1 MPPEVL
7 EAMTE
12 ASLHFVSMGEL
23 HEKVGR
29 RIAELIGVQ
38 AAAVTSGAAGAIAM
52 GTAACVTGGDPLKAR
67 RLPDT
72 AGMKNR
78 VVTQKSH
85 RMYEAQIRLVGAEIV
100 EIETTAELDATV
112 GSDTAML
119 FFANTADVHGQIKR
133 EEWVAAGKRYGV
145 PTFCDAA
152 ADVPPVE
159 RLSTYVNM
167 GFDLVAFSG
176 GKGMRGPQ
184 NAGLL
189 LGRPDLVDAAR
200 AHGSVWDGIG
210 RGMKVGKEEVMGLLA
225 AVERFIG
232 LDHKAERDDLDRRVE
247 VIAAVLSGMEGVR
260 TEVYVPEIANHVPH
274 LAVAWDPGR
283 IALSSREVTEQL
295 RTGDPA
301 IEVGGQNAW
310 RSGDSEVPDW
320 QGLTVSVWTLRSGE
334 PELVARR
341 LREILGA
348 GGS

>member
-1 MPPEVL
+1 MPLEVI

-12 ASLHFVSMGEL
+12 ASRHFVSMPEL
-23 HEKVGR
+23 HERVGR
-29 RIAELIGVQ
+29 RIADLIGVP

-72 AGMKNR
+72 TGMRKQ

-85 RMYEAQIRLVGAEIV
+85 RIYEAQIHLVGAEIV
-100 EIETTAELDATV
+100 EIETMAELDATV
-112 GSDTAML
+112 GSDSAML
-119 FFANTADVHGQIKR
+119 FFVNTADVRGQIKR
-133 EEWVAAGKRYGV
+133 EEWVAAGKRHGV

-159 RLSTYVNM
+159 RLSSYVNM

-189 LGRPDLVDAAR
+189 LGRADLVNAAR

-225 AVERFIG
+225 AVERFVG
-232 LDHKAERDDLDRRVE
+232 LDHEAERADLDRRVE
-247 VIAAVLSGMEGVR
+247 VIAALLSEVEGVR

-274 LAVAWDPGR
+274 LAVAWDPER
-283 IALSSREVTEQL
+283 IALGSREVTEQL
-295 RTGDPA
+295 LAGEPA

-310 RSGDSEVPDW
+310 RSGDFEVPDW
-320 QGLTVSVWTLRSGE
+320 PGLTVSVWTLGSGE
-334 PELVARR
+334 PEIVAQRLVEV
-341 LREILGA
+341 LSA
-348 GGS
+348 GGR